1 MADLSGIGRTENDP
15 VSTLR
20 FQALPVL
27 LWRVPL
33 AGWPRK
39 AAGAP
44 RPAEAKRSC
53 ASGYTASARGLKR
66 IFAEVRASPRDGAPP
81 TRRKRGPEAHRFHG
95 GADYFIASRTT
106 VVAGALWARASTIV
120 TVQAPRVTR
129 RRSRIMIVGGGQGE
143 GGGAARGGA

>member
-53 ASGYTASARGLKR
+53 ASGYTAAARGLKR
-66 IFAEVRASPRDGAPP
+66 IFAEVRASPRAGTPP

-106 VVAGALWARASTIV
+106 VVAGALGGGRAEG
-120 TVQAPRVTR
+120 AGGGGGGGR
-129 RRSRIMIVGGGQGE
+129 GGGQAGP
-143 GGGAARGGA
+143 GASRG